1 MNDYFIWNGVNSTT
15 KGIYVLEQP
24 PIIIPEE
31 RITFTDV
38 PGRSGSLATTEGEDV
53 YNDITLPFKCIIR
66 NTENIDAVIA
76 FLHGAG
82 TLSYPVRSGGHYEA
96 RIVNQIPLEKILR
109 GNPHRSFTVN
119 FRCKPLFL
127 IDGTEDITLTTSG
140 QFVSNPYSVTSEPVI
155 TVTGSGDITLMVGQY
170 IILLEDIEGSITI
183 DSRLQEA
190 YSSDEL
196 QNGKMTGDFPKLV
209 PGQNAISWTGDVTSV
224 LVKPYWR
231 SK

>member
-31 RITFTDV
+31 RVTFTDV

-66 NTENIDAVIA
+66 DTNNIDAVIA

-82 TLSYPVRSGGHYEA
+82 TLSYPVRPGGHYEA

-119 FRCKPLFL
+119 FRCKPLFQ

-140 QFVSNPYSVTSEPVI
+140 QFVNNPYSVASEPVI
-155 TVTGSGDITLMVGQY
+155 TVTGNGDITLMVGQY
-170 IILLEDIEGSITI
+170 IILLEGVEESITI
-183 DSRLQEA
+183 DSRLQET

-196 QNGKMTGDFPKLV
+196 QNGKMTGDFPNWYRGRT
-209 PGQNAISWTGDVTSV
+209 P
-224 LVKPYWR
+224 
-231 SK
+231 

>member
-1 MNDYFIWNGVNSTT
+1 MNDNFVWNGVNSTT
-15 KGIYVLEQP
+15 KGIYVLEYP

-31 RITFTDV
+31 RVTFIDI
-38 PGRSGSLATTEGEDV
+38 PGRSGSLTTIEGEDV
-53 YNDITLPFKCIIR
+53 YNDITLSFKCIIR
-66 NTENIDAVIA
+66 DTTNIDAVIA

-82 TLSYPVRSGGHYEA
+82 NLSYPIRPGGHYEA

-119 FRCKPLFL
+119 FRCKPLFQ
-127 IDGTEDITLTTSG
+127 IDGAEDITLTTSG
-140 QFVSNPYSVTSEPVI
+140 QFISNHYSVASEPVI
-155 TVTGSGDITLMVGQY
+155 TVNGSGDITLMVGQY
-170 IILLEDIEGSITI
+170 IIHLEDVEDSITI

-196 QNGKMTGDFPKLV
+196 QNGKMMGDFPKLV

-231 SK
+231 TK